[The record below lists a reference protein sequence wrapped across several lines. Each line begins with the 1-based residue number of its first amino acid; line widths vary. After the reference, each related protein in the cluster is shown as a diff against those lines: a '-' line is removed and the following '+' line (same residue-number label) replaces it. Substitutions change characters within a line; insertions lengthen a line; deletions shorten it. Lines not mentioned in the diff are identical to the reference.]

1 MRRVR
6 SKTLKVTSQSY
17 TTVTSKE
24 NVNEKHKED
33 RSKEKLIINQYLGKK
48 RAKIKIKCKET
59 FRLFFTHVYYGS
71 NSCKSK
77 AGATSNFI
85 SASVSKP
92 GLA

>member
-33 RSKEKLIINQYLGKK
+33 RSKEKLIINQYLEKK

-59 FRLFFTHVYYGS
+59 FRLFFHT
-71 NSCKSK
+71 CLLRLE
-77 AGATSNFI
+77 F
-85 SASVSKP
+85 
-92 GLA
+92 L

>member
-33 RSKEKLIINQYLGKK
+33 RSKEKLIINQYLEKK

-59 FRLFFTHVYYGS
+59 FRPFFHT
-71 NSCKSK
+71 CLLRLE
-77 AGATSNFI
+77 F
-85 SASVSKP
+85 
-92 GLA
+92 L